1 MIQQYLDRIIRTNHV
16 KTKLYALS
24 ILFCYILYI
33 PLRST
38 WKTHTTEEL
47 NLVAAKS
54 TVQFECEIAAW
65 NWREK
70 KKAKENFDCTIIYRG
85 EIRERRWTEQTVYQ
99 LWPST
104 CWDQKQPWL
113 VGLRL
118 QQSLRLKCSKNSTRP
133 ANITLWVHSRPP
145 TWHNFIS
152 NK

>member
-1 MIQQYLDRIIRTNHV
+1 MLYQFYFIYLKIHPYIIHFATINMENPHDERIKPSCSKIDSAIWV
-16 KTKLYALS
+16 WDS
-24 ILFCYILYI
+24 GM
-33 PLRST
+33 
-38 WKTHTTEEL
+38 EL
-47 NLVAAKS
+47 K
-54 TVQFECEIAAW
+54 
-65 NWREK
+65 RK